1 MTRRDPETNPAAFLG
16 DELRR
21 ARLAA
26 GFSSQDALAAKLG
39 FDRTVVAKA
48 ETGQRPPTVDVLAA
62 WCQVCRLDD
71 QLFARL
77 AMLARRGDGPVPTW
91 FEDWLEAEGEAQSL
105 RLWSP
110 VLIPGLL
117 QTADYARALFLA
129 EQTDTSDE
137 AIAALVDA
145 RLERQAI
152 LDRADAPDVVAVLDE
167 AVLHRLIGSAH
178 VMHDALVHIAELS
191 RRPGVVVQVIPAS
204 HGASAGLG
212 GAFDIAAADGMP
224 ETLRMEAIVDQT
236 TEKRSLVRRAAV
248 AFDRVRADALPRD
261 ASRDL
266 LLKVAEEQW
275 KQGT

>member
-1 MTRRDPETNPAAFLG
+1 MTRRDPQTSPAAFLG
-16 DELRR
+16 EELRR
-21 ARLAA
+21 ARSAA
-26 GFSSQDALAAKLG
+26 GFSSQDALAARLG

-48 ETGQRPPTVDVLAA
+48 ETGQRPPTTDVLAA
-62 WCQVCRLDD
+62 WCQACGLDEE
-71 QLFARL
+71 LFTRL
-77 AMLARRGDGPVPTW
+77 AVLARRGDGPVPAW

-110 VLIPGLL
+110 ILIPGLL
-117 QTADYARALFLA
+117 QTAGYARALFLA
-129 EQTDTSDE
+129 EQSDTSEE
-137 AIAALVDA
+137 AIGALVAA

-152 LDRADAPDVVAVLDE
+152 LDRPEAPDVVAVVDE
-167 AVLHRLIGSAH
+167 AVLHRLIGTAQ
-178 VMHDALVHIAELS
+178 VMHDALAHLAGLS

-236 TEKRSLVRRAAV
+236 TEKRSLVRKAAV

-266 LLKVAEEQW
+266 ILKVADERW
-275 KQGT
+275 KQAA

>member
-1 MTRRDPETNPAAFLG
+1 MVTKRDPESSPAAFLG
-16 DELRR
+16 NELRR
-21 ARLAA
+21 ARVAA

-48 ETGQRPPTVDVLAA
+48 ETGQRPPSADVLTA
-62 WCQVCRLDD
+62 WCQACRLDD
-71 QLFARL
+71 DLFARL
-77 AMLARRGDGPVPTW
+77 AVLARRADGPVPTW

-110 VLIPGLL
+110 ILIPGLL
-117 QTADYARALFLA
+117 QTAEYAQALFLA
-129 EQTDTSDE
+129 EQTDTSDD
-137 AIAALVDA
+137 AIGALVAA

-152 LDRADAPDVVAVLDE
+152 LDRTDAPDIVAVLDE
-167 AVLHRLIGSAH
+167 AVLHRLIGSSP
-178 VMHDALVHIAELS
+178 VMHDALVHVADLS
-191 RRPGVVVQVIPAS
+191 RRPAVVVQVIPAS

-236 TEKRSLVRRAAV
+236 TEKRSLIRKAAA
-248 AFDRVRADALPRD
+248 AFDRVRGDALPRD

-266 LLKVAEEQW
+266 ILKVADERW
-275 KQGT
+275 KQS